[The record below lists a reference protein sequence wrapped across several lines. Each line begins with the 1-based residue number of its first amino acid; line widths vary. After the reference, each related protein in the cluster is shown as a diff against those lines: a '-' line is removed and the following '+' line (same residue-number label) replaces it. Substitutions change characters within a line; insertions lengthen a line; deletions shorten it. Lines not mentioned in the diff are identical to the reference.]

1 MPRKPINESERE
13 LRAAKWKTF
22 GLWMRSQRMV
32 RALSEEETAQLARVS
47 TRQWIRYEKGG
58 RVLPKHFPGISR
70 ALNAPMRRIKS
81 LVGYKVPRV
90 RNDVLVVLKRIVD
103 MFRAGRFD
111 FALEE
116 LLLLY
121 DRFRPDRALD
131 GHMLDGIT
139 PPQFAQAVIFLDG
152 LPKWLL
158 EDLLICMQ
166 RRCQKRKEPTDVDIE
181 LRLLVL
187 ERCIHEIVRL
197 TPRAPVVPHLTSVG
211 TGERSIV

>member
-1 MPRKPINESERE
+1 MPRKPITESERE

-22 GLWMRSQRMV
+22 GRWMRSQRMV

-47 TRQWIRYEKGG
+47 TRQWMRYEQGD

-70 ALNAPMRRIKS
+70 ALNVPIRRIKS
-81 LVGYKVPRV
+81 LAGYKVPRA
-90 RNDVLVVLKRIVD
+90 RNDVLVGLKRIID
-103 MFRAGRFD
+103 MFHAGRFD

-121 DRFRPDRALD
+121 VRFRPDRASD
-131 GHMLDGIT
+131 GQGLDGIT
-139 PPQFAQAVIFLDG
+139 PPQFAQAVIFIEG
-152 LPKWLL
+152 LPKWLFK
-158 EDLLICMQ
+158 DLLICMQ
-166 RRCQKRKEPTDVDIE
+166 RRYRKRNEPTDVDIE

-197 TPRAPVVPHLTSVG
+197 SPRGPVIPHLTSVG